1 MHSNV
6 DNSIIYI
13 CQDMGATQISIS
25 RWMDN
30 DVVCVYIEYYSA
42 IKWMKLCHHSI
53 MNGPGGH
60 YAS

>member
-13 CQDMGATQISIS
+13 CQDMAATQISIN

-30 DVVCVYIEYYSA
+30 DVVCVYI
-42 IKWMKLCHHSI
+42 
-53 MNGPGGH
+53 
-60 YAS
+60 